1 MGSKKPTLFATN
13 SFTNTHYQVLTAYGV
28 PHYQEANPAFFN
40 IITFPFLFGVMFGD
54 IGHGLILLGFGLV
67 LAFLPGMIQ
76 NKLVQMLRKHKWSI
90 VLMGFFSTYCGFIYN
105 EYFSISLNIFGSCY
119 ELGSIEA

>member
-1 MGSKKPTLFATN
+1 M
-13 SFTNTHYQVLTAYGV
+13 LTAFGV

-40 IITFPFLFGVMFGD
+40 VITFPFLFVVMFGD
-54 IGHGLILLGFGLV
+54 IGHGLVLLGFGLI
-67 LAFLPGMIQ
+67 LLFIPTFFKIKIA
-76 NKLVQMLRKHKWSI
+76 QMLIKHKWSI

-119 ELGSIEA
+119 ELGPIVAKL